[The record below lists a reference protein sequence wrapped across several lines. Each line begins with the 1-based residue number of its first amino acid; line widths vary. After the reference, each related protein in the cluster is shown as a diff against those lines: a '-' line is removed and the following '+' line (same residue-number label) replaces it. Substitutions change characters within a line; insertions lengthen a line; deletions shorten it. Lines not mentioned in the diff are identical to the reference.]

1 MASLTESQKKKFAAI
16 NAQWGIT
23 ADEYTHYAAT
33 TKTNLRLSSNERESD
48 VPPRILS
55 VKNIN
60 ELKLLAGIPGR
71 PDFEDSHIHYPP
83 PLGYRARRMFSDP
96 SHEAGGLSPELLND
110 TKKAFKAY
118 LYGVPEKV
126 AEYEPL
132 INMTFFPMQ
141 FAVFSGDIL
150 HIPANGTLTIAG
162 SCPVKLNYE
171 QIIIEAGGR
180 IVKETDTDISAQ
192 IVEGGDGDVLCT
204 FNFSLG

>member
-55 VKNIN
+55 VKNTN

-192 IVEGGDGDVLCT
+192 IVEGGDGDVLCR